1 METLVLLLF
10 LLLWLA
16 TSSWSLEENVTE
28 GLYPLSKPLSLMG
41 AGGAL
46 LAVGDHAV
54 AAAVEEGIVGKDF
67 AVLAA
72 LWAVTGFKTPI
83 LTVLYAAAD
92 TSADDTESGTGSDRD
107 RGSDSDRTGEA
118 AEALA
123 W

>member
-1 METLVLLLF
+1 
-10 LLLWLA
+10 
-16 TSSWSLEENVTE
+16 
-28 GLYPLSKPLSLMG
+28 MG

-54 AAAVEEGIVGKDF
+54 AAAVEEGIVGTDF

-92 TSADDTESGTGSDRD
+92 TSADDTDTGTGSDRD

-118 AEALA
+118 AVALA